1 MVKGVHIGKI
11 KDCESFFFLRSIL
24 TRATL
29 SLINT
34 RKGVVSKTM
43 LFKTLLSLSCF
54 QKAPFSWAF
63 LDPFCLD
70 VRQKRIKRMCFETKS
85 PRCRWDPQ
93 LFRCDFEWS
102 QYCVFIWKQTILMHF
117 LQPSTKEN
125 WENVKLINRLL
136 KKPTTRSRGD
146 WNKF

>member
-29 SLINT
+29 SLIYT

-54 QKAPFSWAF
+54 QKVPFSWAF

-85 PRCRWDPQ
+85 ARCRWDPQ

-102 QYCVFIWKQTILMHF
+102 QYCVLIENKQFWCIFFNLPPKRIGRM
-117 LQPSTKEN
+117 SN
-125 WENVKLINRLL
+125 WSIVCW
-136 KKPTTRSRGD
+136 KKPTTWSRGD

>member
-1 MVKGVHIGKI
+1 MRVL
-11 KDCESFFFLRSIL
+11 FFLAVDINKGHTFTYQHKKRSCFKND
-24 TRATL
+24 AFQ
-29 SLINT
+29 NT
-34 RKGVVSKTM
+34 PFSK
-43 LFKTLLSLSCF
+43 LF

-136 KKPTTRSRGD
+136 KNPTTWSRGD